1 MADVDKK
8 NDDRRKQCNT
18 LTDHR
23 ISSLI
28 NQISEQLV
36 CITLF
41 CYVKNILG
49 ITNHRR

>member
-36 CITLF
+36 RDILF
-41 CYVKNILG
+41 CYVKTILE
-49 ITNHRR
+49 ITNYRQ